1 MLHHFA
7 YVFLLA
13 FTLSYPLYKSFEE
26 RIRFHQQWRF
36 LFPAILVCAAVF
48 IPWDIWF
55 THNGIWSFNSEYV
68 LGWFICGLPV
78 EEWLFFF
85 IVPFSCIFIYE
96 VMNYFVKRDLPARV
110 SNAITLLLGTALLI
124 AAFIFHTKT
133 YTFVDFSALGLFL
146 LVHRFVLRSSYMGR
160 FYIAWLVCIVPFL
173 LVNGFITGL
182 PIVLYNNLQNTTV
195 RIYCIPLE
203 DLFYGMLQIL
213 LVVTVYESL
222 KRKRT

>member
-7 YVFLLA
+7 YVFLLL

-26 RIRFHQQWRF
+26 KIHFHSQWRF
-36 LFPAILVCAAVF
+36 LFPATLACAAVF

-55 THNGIWSFNSEYV
+55 THRGVWHFNSEYV
-68 LGWFICGLPV
+68 LGWFLLGLPV

-96 VMNYFVKRDLPARV
+96 VMNYFVKQGLPAKAT
-110 SNAITLLLGTALLI
+110 NAITLLLGAALLVTAI
-124 AAFIFHTKT
+124 IFYSKI
-133 YTFVDFSALGLFL
+133 YTLVTFGGLGLFL
-146 LVHRFVLRSSYMGR
+146 LLHRFVFRSAYMGR
-160 FYIAWLVCIVPFL
+160 FYIAWMICVVPFL
-173 LVNGFITGL
+173 IFDGFITGL
-182 PIVLYNNLQNTTV
+182 PIVAYNNLFNTTL

-213 LVVTVYESL
+213 LVVTVYETL
-222 KRKRT
+222 KRKRR